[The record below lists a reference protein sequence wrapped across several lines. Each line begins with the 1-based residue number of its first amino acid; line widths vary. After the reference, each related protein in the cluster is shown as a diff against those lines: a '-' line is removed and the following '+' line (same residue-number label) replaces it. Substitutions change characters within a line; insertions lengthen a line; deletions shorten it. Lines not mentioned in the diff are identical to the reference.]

1 LEPGHPPKSQ
11 PTKSSGTACKLPP
24 ARVSRTPALAVYLIL
39 CPCCP
44 LCHLVAMRLLAFFQ
58 NINTHTRLSHLGV
71 AAFFIISSRST
82 RIAAASAAILPGRRA
97 EQSYIYA
104 SPTCASDGLLRRPSR
119 LNPCGGTFACSCASC
134 GLLLGFRGPGC
145 SSCSWRAE
153 ILPRAGR
160 SRPFWGCGVCVGI
173 QLPLGFCSH
182 VLRGVCCPPCKLWQW
197 ERRQGVL
204 GRWQGQTP
212 VPWQGQVQCLG
223 LLCRRGW
230 PVLLV

>member
-1 LEPGHPPKSQ
+1 LSPCDFLPSFKILTRTPGFHTS
-11 PTKSSGTACKLPP
+11 
-24 ARVSRTPALAVYLIL
+24 VSRL
-39 CPCCP
+39 
-44 LCHLVAMRLLAFFQ
+44 F
-58 NINTHTRLSHLGV
+58 
-71 AAFFIISSRST
+71 SSYHRGL
-82 RIAAASAAILPGRRA
+82 RIGAASAAILPGRRA
-97 EQSYIYA
+97 EQSLYLYA
-104 SPTCASDGLLRRPSR
+104 SPTCDSDGLLRRPSR